1 MVTVAE
7 HLEDARKKLLDL
19 TLRNRLINYRPT
31 KARTLR
37 IINENPLDI
46 YEILVL
52 KEKQLKFRATKT
64 NNIPVPPSPLSSQ
77 DNQQITDNGLPEKES
92 SEWIHDLPIIMCRIS
107 SRTSF

>member
-1 MVTVAE
+1 MVTVADQ
-7 HLEDARKKLLDL
+7 LEDARKKLLDL

-64 NNIPVPPSPLSSQ
+64 NNIPQPPSSPSSQ
-77 DNQQITDNGLPEKES
+77 ENQPITDNGLPERNRRNGNRK
-92 SEWIHDLPIIMCRIS
+92 LQIIMCRIR